1 MTFKLYQEVTLT
13 RDLPE
18 HQLKA
23 GDITTLIDFVP
34 HPEGGKEGC
43 ILEVFNAI
51 GESIAVVV
59 VPLSA
64 IEALRADEI
73 LTVRSMAQPS

>member
-1 MTFKLYQEVTLT
+1 LL
-13 RDLPE
+13 E

-34 HPEGGKEGC
+34 HPTDGEEGC
-43 ILEVFNAI
+43 VLEVFNAV
-51 GESIAVVV
+51 GESIAVVL

-73 LTVRSMAQPS
+73 LTVRSIAQAS